1 MLEVPIFTIGYGNRS
16 IEEFLALLQR
26 YQIAYLIDVRSQP
39 YSRYS
44 PAFSKDALEKQLSQ
58 YNIRYVFMGDT
69 LGGRPKDASC
79 YVDGK
84 VDYAQVREKPFYQQ
98 GIGRL
103 RTAWE
108 KQLRVAIMC
117 SEIKPQECHRSKLI
131 GNTLIE
137 QEIAVEHIDETG
149 ASKQQQE
156 INQLLMGGQQ
166 PLFDDVPIVALNG
179 KIGRARKKRT
189 PPDEEA

>member
-16 IEEFLALLQR
+16 IEDFLALLQR

-84 VDYAQVREKPFYQQ
+84 VDYAQVREKAFYQQ

-117 SEIKPQECHRSKLI
+117 SESKPQECHRSKLI

-137 QEIAVEHIDETG
+137 QGIAVEHIDETG

-156 INQLLMGGQQ
+156 INQLLMHGQQ
-166 PLFDDVPIVALNG
+166 TLFDDMPIVALNG

-189 PPDEEA
+189 PPGEEA